1 MERHN
6 TLIIVAHPDLEHS
19 VINKAWAEALTGHA
33 TIHSLCDAYPAGTPI
48 DVAHERAL
56 VERHDRVILQFP
68 LYWYSAPA
76 ILKQWTDEV
85 FGEGWAFGEGGDAWV
100 GRQLGVAVSCGSA
113 EANFCEGG
121 SQKHTLATFLTP
133 YEGLA
138 AFARADYI
146 GHHAFYDTYSDTVAE
161 RLPANCEAYLRFALQ

>member
-1 MERHN
+1 MKNHN

-19 VINKAWAEALTGHA
+19 VINKAWMEALTGHA
-33 TIHSLCDAYPAGTPI
+33 TIHSLCDAYPTGTPI

-85 FGEGWAFGEGGDAWV
+85 FGEGWAFGKGAMHGLVVSSVSLSHAV
-100 GRQLGVAVSCGSA
+100 ALRQTS
-113 EANFCEGG
+113 
-121 SQKHTLATFLTP
+121 
-133 YEGLA
+133 
-138 AFARADYI
+138 ARALLSYI
-146 GHHAFYDTYSDTVAE
+146 
-161 RLPANCEAYLRFALQ
+161 R

>member
-1 MERHN
+1 MRWASAAAR
-6 TLIIVAHPDLEHS
+6 TWAYVANRADWLAEPAEMAARLNDLLLPVVKGFGS
-19 VINKAWAEALTGHA
+19 
-33 TIHSLCDAYPAGTPI
+33 
-48 DVAHERAL
+48 ERATQL
-56 VERHDRVILQFP
+56 LTQEYEKQGGDYKHKDQPNENQR
-68 LYWYSAPA
+68 S
-76 ILKQWTDEV
+76 LKQWTDEV

>member
-19 VINKAWAEALTGHA
+19 VINKAWMEALTGHA

-56 VERHDRVILQFP
+56 VEGH
-68 LYWYSAPA
+68 
-76 ILKQWTDEV
+76 
-85 FGEGWAFGEGGDAWV
+85 
-100 GRQLGVAVSCGSA
+100 AVSCGSA

>member
-19 VINKAWAEALTGHA
+19 VINKAWMEALTGHA
-33 TIHSLCDAYPAGTPI
+33 TIHSLCDAYPTGTPI

-85 FGEGWAFGEGGDAWV
+85 FGEGWAF
-100 GRQLGVAVSCGSA
+100 
-113 EANFCEGG
+113 EGG